1 MRWGAMTH
9 GGIYL
14 LRWARSLG
22 YRALI
27 ALVVLGLVWGLSQA
41 GGLPERLTREG
52 IDYLLTK
59 HYDFATVAARVAD
72 YLGGRP
78 GLDVKV
84 MGPLEDEKS
93 ASQKLPDLPV
103 TGRLA
108 RGFGWQRDQYG
119 WPRFYQGIELRVS
132 EGAPVRAVLPG
143 RVTRV
148 MEDRALG
155 KVVVIEHLQQVASLY
170 GRLGDVGVKAG
181 EEVAQGQMIGTVAG
195 SYFHFELR
203 RGDRLVDPILELQ
216 REQ

>member
-1 MRWGAMTH
+1 MRWGAMTPS
-9 GGIYL
+9 GVYL
-14 LRWARSLG
+14 MRRARNLG
-22 YRALI
+22 YRVLI
-27 ALVVLGLVWGLSQA
+27 ALVVLGLVLWLSRVV
-41 GGLPERLTREG
+41 GLPERLTREG
-52 IDYLLTK
+52 INYLLTK
-59 HYDFATVAARVAD
+59 HYDFSSVITRVAD
-72 YLGGRP
+72 YLGDKP

-132 EGAPVRAVLPG
+132 EGAPVCAVLPG

-155 KVVVIEHLQQVASLY
+155 KVVVIEHLQQAASLY
-170 GRLGDVGVKAG
+170 GRLGNVGVKAG

-203 RGDRLVDPILELQ
+203 RGDRLVDPIVELQ
-216 REQ
+216 HAQ